1 MPGTHGTGH
10 GVPRRSH
17 ASGPKPESFAVSQR
31 YVPAI
36 FARGGTSK
44 GLFFL
49 AKDLPED
56 PAERDALFLAA
67 LGSPDPNSR
76 QLDGMGGGL
85 SSLSKVVV
93 LAPSTHPEADVDYT
107 FGQVAVEEPVVDYGA
122 NCGNLASAVGP
133 VAVETGLAPVTDGT
147 VSVRIH
153 ATNTGQLITSTFEVR
168 DGLPVTT
175 GPLALPGVAG
185 HGAPIQLEFH
195 DPGGSVTSGVL
206 PSGRVRDRL
215 TVQDVGEVDVSLV
228 DATNPVVFLEAAA
241 VGLTGAESIEAL
253 EANPALLQRL
263 DRIRRAGGVTMGLGA
278 TPQEVGLANPK
289 IAVIAPAQP
298 FTALDSTQITATEHD
313 LCVRMISMGKWHRA
327 VTSTGALCLATA
339 ASIEGTLPA
348 QLRPTTDAEEPLR
361 IGHPSGV
368 ITVRATTR
376 HDGGTWHAMSASL
389 FRTART
395 LMRGE
400 VAINR

>member
-1 MPGTHGTGH
+1 MT
-10 GVPRRSH
+10 
-17 ASGPKPESFAVSQR
+17 QR

-44 GLFFL
+44 GVFFL
-49 AKDLPED
+49 AKDLPAD
-56 PAERDALFLAA
+56 RAERDAIFLAA
-67 LGSPDPNSR
+67 LGSPDPNGR

-93 LAPSTHPEADVDYT
+93 LAPSDHPEADVDYT
-107 FGQVAVEEPVVDYGA
+107 FGQVAVDEPVVDYGA

-133 VAVETGLAPVTDGT
+133 VAVETGLVPTTNGT

-175 GPLALPGVAG
+175 GNLALPGVAG
-185 HGAPIQLEFH
+185 RGAPIQLQFH
-195 DPGGSVTSGVL
+195 DPGGSVTSGLL

-215 TVQDVGEVDVSLV
+215 TVQDAGEIEVSMV
-228 DATNPVVFLEAAA
+228 DATNPVIFVEAATI
-241 VGLTGAESIEAL
+241 GLTGTESIEEL
-253 EANPALLQRL
+253 EANHTLLQCL
-263 DRIRRAGGVTMGLGA
+263 DRIRRTGGVAMGLGT
-278 TPQEVGLANPK
+278 TPQEIGLASPK
-289 IAVIAPAQP
+289 IAIIAPAQP
-298 FTALDSTQITATEHD
+298 FTTLDGTQVTATEHD
-313 LCVRMISMGKWHRA
+313 ICVRMISMGNWHRA

-339 ASIEGTLPA
+339 AAIEGTLPA
-348 QLRPTTDAEEPLR
+348 RLHSTADTTKPLR
-361 IGHPSGV
+361 IGQPSGV
-368 ITVRATTR
+368 VTVSASTR
-376 HDGGTWHAMSASL
+376 RDGDTWHAMSASL

-395 LMRGE
+395 LMHGE